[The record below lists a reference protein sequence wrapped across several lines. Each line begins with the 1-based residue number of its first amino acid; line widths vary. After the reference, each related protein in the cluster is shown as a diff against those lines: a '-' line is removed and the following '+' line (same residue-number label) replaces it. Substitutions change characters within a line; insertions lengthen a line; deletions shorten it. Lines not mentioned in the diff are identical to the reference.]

1 VIVYLL
7 YILLLDDDED
17 FLKLVQKYF
26 QSKGAH
32 VNAYSEPL
40 LALQDFM
47 KNGTNSNSNNNH
59 NHYYDLI
66 ISDIRMPEMNGIE
79 LASIIRKMNKDI
91 PIILMTAS
99 SSSIREDIDSS
110 ILKFLNIEDVTA
122 KPIKLKELL
131 EKVNTIKQKMV
142 VKQHNN

>member
-7 YILLLDDDED
+7 NILLVDDDKGI
-17 FLKLVQKYF
+17 LKLVQKYF
-26 QSKGAH
+26 EGKGAH

-47 KNGTNSNSNNNH
+47 KNGTNSNDNH

-66 ISDIRMPEMNGIE
+66 ISEIRMPEMNGIE

-99 SSSIREDIDSS
+99 SSIREGIESS
-110 ILKFLNIEDVTA
+110 ILKFLNIEDIIA

-131 EKVNTIKQKMV
+131 EKVNTIKQKVV

>member
-7 YILLLDDDED
+7 NILLVDDDED

-47 KNGTNSNSNNNH
+47 KNGTNSNNNH

-110 ILKFLNIEDVTA
+110 ILKFLNIEDVIA